1 MTVQSDVQ
9 NNVFTSIMWMH
20 NMALEIVY
28 LNHSY
33 LISSNYIFQSESI
46 ECGMPTEN
54 PPFK

>member
-1 MTVQSDVQ
+1 MKVQSDVQ
-9 NNVFTSIMWMH
+9 NNMPSKDAQYGFG
-20 NMALEIVY
+20 IVS

-33 LISSNYIFQSESI
+33 LISSNYILQSELI